1 MPFPDPFLL
10 PLRVVVLFAALAF
23 KAFNW
28 VMATIAWL
36 FH

>member
-10 PLRVVVLFAALAF
+10 PLTVVVLFAALAF

-28 VMATIAWL
+28 LMATIGAP
-36 FH
+36 FN